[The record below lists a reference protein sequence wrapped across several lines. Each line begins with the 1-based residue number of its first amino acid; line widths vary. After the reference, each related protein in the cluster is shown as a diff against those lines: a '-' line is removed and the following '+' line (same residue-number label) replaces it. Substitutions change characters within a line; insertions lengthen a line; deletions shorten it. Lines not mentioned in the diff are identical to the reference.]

1 MLSII
6 STEAYLG
13 NFTYRCSA
21 MHFAL
26 RVFTCEKIHRVCRH
40 FYLFTKI
47 MKISSDQESL
57 ISKLKPLLLPWRKM
71 TIAIDGVDGS
81 GKSTLSRFLAWQLGM
96 PAIETD
102 TIIPIDSEEPKPESR
117 LLNLLINSRH
127 ERNRPLIVEGVF
139 VLCSLGEIGVI
150 PEILIRV

>member
-1 MLSII
+1 
-6 STEAYLG
+6 
-13 NFTYRCSA
+13 
-21 MHFAL
+21 
-26 RVFTCEKIHRVCRH
+26 
-40 FYLFTKI
+40 
-47 MKISSDQESL
+47 
-57 ISKLKPLLLPWRKM
+57 M

-139 VLCSLGEIGVI
+139 VLRSLGEIGVI
-150 PEILIRV
+150 PEILIRVEANGINGSFIWSNEFETYLKNYPRANNPDFLFSWVPSENS